1 VPDRHTR
8 AMLVRF
14 TPAEFQAVR
23 ERAQVCGLAMAR
35 YVRETALGAVPRARQ
50 HHATDEALRQL
61 ARIGNNLNQLAHVAN
76 AKDVLPTEARLE
88 LVLTELMAVARRV
101 AGEDQTT

>member
-1 VPDRHTR
+1 MSDRRTR
-8 AMLVRF
+8 AMLVSF

-23 ERAQVCGLAMAR
+23 ERAQVCRLAMAR
-35 YVRETALGAVPRARQ
+35 YVRETVLGAVPRDRQ

-61 ARIGNNLNQLAHVAN
+61 ARIGNNLNRLAHVAN

-88 LVLTELMAVARRV
+88 LALTELMAIARRI
-101 AGEDQTT
+101 AGEDE